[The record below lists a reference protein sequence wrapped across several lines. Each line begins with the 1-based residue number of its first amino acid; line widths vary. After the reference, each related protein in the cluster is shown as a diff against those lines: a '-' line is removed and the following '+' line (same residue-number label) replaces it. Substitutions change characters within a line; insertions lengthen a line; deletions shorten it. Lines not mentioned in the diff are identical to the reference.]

1 MKIMQY
7 CQHVLGI
14 GHFFRSMQIA
24 KALSRHE
31 VLFVEGGEPLTG
43 YVAPAHVRRAF
54 LAPLMMDADFNMSE
68 TAAGALGVIKDRRRR
83 RLRELFQQFQPDVLL
98 IELFPFGRK
107 SFRGELLPILQ
118 LIREKRMATKVICS
132 LRDILVEKQE
142 QAAYEEGVVSMLND
156 YFHLLLVH
164 SDPRVIALEETFA
177 RTGRIQIPVVYT
189 GFVVKPAVPRPPASG
204 DKTVLASSGGG
215 RVGVE
220 LLAATIKAVRSLPH
234 EQLHLRVFI
243 GPFMEPAAQ
252 ALLANL
258 ASPDARI
265 GLQPFSLDFASEL
278 AAADLSVSMGGYN
291 TCMDVLSTGIRA
303 LVYPFRQ
310 NREQTLR
317 ARRLEALG
325 FLQVLP
331 ALDEQGLA
339 RRIHAALEQR
349 PAPPRLLPDLRGAAQ
364 TALWVE
370 SFCKSH

>member
-24 KALSRHE
+24 GALSRHE
-31 VLFVEGGEPLTG
+31 VMFVEGGEPLTG

-54 LAPLMMDADFNMSE
+54 LPPLMMDADFTMNE
-68 TAAGALGVIKDRRRR
+68 IAADAVELIRERRRR
-83 RLRELFQQFQPDVLL
+83 QLWELFQQFQPEVLL

-118 LIREKRMATKVICS
+118 LIREKRLATKVICS

-142 QAAYEEGVVSMLND
+142 QAAYEAGVVRTLNE
-156 YFHLLLVH
+156 YFHFLLVH

-177 RTGRIQIPVVYT
+177 RTGQIQIPVVYT
-189 GFVVKPAVPRPPASG
+189 GFVVQPAVPRPPASG
-204 DKTVLASSGGG
+204 GKTVVASSGGG
-215 RVGVE
+215 RVGVD

-234 EQLHLRVFI
+234 EQLCLRVFI
-243 GPFMEPAAQ
+243 GPFMQPADQ
-252 ALLANL
+252 AWLADL
-258 ASPDARI
+258 ARPDARV
-265 GLQPFSLDFASEL
+265 GLQPFSLDFAGEL

-317 ARRLEALG
+317 ARKLEALG

-331 ALDEQGLA
+331 ALDEQALA
-339 RRIHAALEQR
+339 VSIHEALEQR
-349 PAPPRLLPDLRGAAQ
+349 PAPPRLVPDLHGAAQ